1 MALAAETRVHRYF
14 SGFLC
19 YKLAL
24 IRFELP
30 YVSRL
35 NKVLE
40 SGCGAKF
47 KPDEE
52 GPYNCKHNE
61 STDLGSVG

>member
-1 MALAAETRVHRYF
+1 MNGDNETENKPH
-14 SGFLC
+14 
-19 YKLAL
+19 
-24 IRFELP
+24 
-30 YVSRL
+30 
-35 NKVLE
+35 KVLE